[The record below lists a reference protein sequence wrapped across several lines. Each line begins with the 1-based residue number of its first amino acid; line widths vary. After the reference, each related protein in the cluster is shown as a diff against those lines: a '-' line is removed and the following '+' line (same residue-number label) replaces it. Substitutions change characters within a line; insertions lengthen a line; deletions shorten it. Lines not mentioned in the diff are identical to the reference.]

1 MYEIKHFLALAA
13 IEKFDGQWKFSKY
26 FIFII
31 YALACSVF
39 FFFVHFDLWISNQKQ
54 QNWICL
60 SHTLRESV
68 LLLLCVIFRATVPRA
83 NHVMV
88 VIVFVIQSL
97 AYGVLSDGIF
107 FHRYI
112 NAIVVNNVCDCF
124 VLLLLHRMSLL
135 WMRVCV
141 CLCSYI
147 FPPYKTL
154 FYFQLVCYF
163 LQNGARCDCISICRT
178 CTLSKRTNKQP

>member
-39 FFFVHFDLWISNQKQ
+39 FFSSTS
-54 QNWICL
+54 ICEFPTKNNRIEYVWVT
-60 SHTLRESV
+60 HWESV

>member
-13 IEKFDGQWKFSKY
+13 IEKFDGQWKLSKY

-39 FFFVHFDLWISNQKQ
+39 FFSSTS
-54 QNWICL
+54 ICEFPTKNNRIEYVWVT
-60 SHTLRESV
+60 HWESV
-68 LLLLCVIFRATVPRA
+68 LLLLCVILRATVPRA

-97 AYGVLSDGIF
+97 AYGVLSDGIS

-135 WMRVCV
+135 WMRACVCV
-141 CLCSYI
+141 C
-147 FPPYKTL
+147 
-154 FYFQLVCYF
+154 V
-163 LQNGARCDCISICRT
+163 
-178 CTLSKRTNKQP
+178 